1 MTFSRLAPRPFAG
14 ELRLVAAA
22 MLPAMTSLM
31 FTNWIDRAFM
41 DAAFVVGALAVFG
54 ILRVWRRLET
64 APTQ

>member
-1 MTFSRLAPRPFAG
+1 
-14 ELRLVAAA
+14 